1 MTAEASPDSGYVK
14 RGEHYFR
21 LRVYYEDTD
30 AGGIVYHSRYLN
42 FAERARTEMLRIA
55 GIGQREV
62 LARDGLAFAVRDL
75 SIDYLRAARLDD
87 QLLVRSRVVEQGAAP
102 TADPR
107 AYPPKCARRSKTCGG
122 KRIFDDFG
130 ANDHRDATIPV
141 QQPYAIAAANC
152 GANLRDGERSNRRC
166 LGAWGRGRT

>member
-1 MTAEASPDSGYVK
+1 VTAEASPDSGYVK

-87 QLLVRSRVVEQGAAP
+87 ELLVRSRVVEQGAASLTLAQCVLRVGP
-102 TADPR
+102 RGEGEEELAHLRVRVACVRTNGRPSRIPAEVREAFKIFRREAD
-107 AYPPKCARRSKTCGG
+107 
-122 KRIFDDFG
+122 F
-130 ANDHRDATIPV
+130 
-141 QQPYAIAAANC
+141 
-152 GANLRDGERSNRRC
+152 
-166 LGAWGRGRT
+166 